1 MYSYQSIY
9 SDAKPKPASL
19 VHDAPI
25 IFIIDEDPATRRSL
39 EMLVRSAGWRPEAF
53 SSAYEFLTHPRPS
66 GPSCVVLD
74 VDLRDLSGLE
84 VQKLVSAE
92 RRDLS
97 FVFVTDNRDLS
108 TAVKAMKAG
117 AVDFLTKT
125 VDEEVL
131 LGAIDV
137 ALARSRSVLAGD
149 TETRNLRDRH
159 ASLSRREQEVM
170 ARVVAGLRNK
180 QVAYELGISEITVK
194 AHRGHAMRKMLA
206 RSLPDLVHMASQL
219 GIAHQ

>member
-1 MYSYQSIY
+1 MYSYQAMY
-9 SDAKPKPASL
+9 SNVGQKPASFT
-19 VHDAPI
+19 HDVPVV
-25 IFIIDEDPATRRSL
+25 FIIDDDSAARQSMEA
-39 EMLVRSAGWRPEAF
+39 LVRSAGWQPKVF
-53 SSAYEFLTHPRPS
+53 SSAYEFLTHPRPAV
-66 GPSCVVLD
+66 PSCVVLD
-74 VDLRDLSGLE
+74 VDLRDLGGLE
-84 VQKLVSAE
+84 MQKLVSTE

-97 FVFVTDNRDLS
+97 FVFVTNNRDLS
-108 TAVKAMKAG
+108 MAVKAMKAG

-125 VDEEVL
+125 ADEEVL
-131 LGAIDV
+131 VGAIDE

-180 QVAYELGISEITVK
+180 QVAFELGISEITVK

-206 RSLPDLVHMASQL
+206 RSLPELVSMASQL
-219 GIAHQ
+219 GITH

>member
-9 SDAKPKPASL
+9 SHTGPKPASL
-19 VHDAPI
+19 AHAIPTV
-25 IFIIDEDPATRRSL
+25 FILDEDPVARQSL
-39 EMLVRSAGWRPEAF
+39 EVLVRSAGWQPEAF
-53 SSAYEFLTHPRPS
+53 ASAYDFLAHPRPA

-74 VDLRDLSGLE
+74 VDLRELGGLE
-84 VQKLVSAE
+84 MQRLVSTD

-97 FVFVTDNRDLS
+97 FVFVTGNRDLS

-125 VDEEVL
+125 VDEEAL
-131 LGAIDV
+131 LGAIDE

-180 QVAYELGISEITVK
+180 QVAFELGISEITVK

-206 RSLPDLVHMASQL
+206 RSLPELVNMASQI
-219 GIAHQ
+219 GITHA

>member
-1 MYSYQSIY
+1 MYSYQSPY
-9 SDAKPKPASL
+9 L
-19 VHDAPI
+19 HDVPTV
-25 IFIIDEDPATRRSL
+25 FIIDADPATRESV
-39 EMLVRSAGWRPEAF
+39 EALVRSAGWRPETF
-53 SSAYEFLTHPRPS
+53 SSAYEFLTHPRPA

-74 VDLRDLSGLE
+74 VDLRDLGGLE
-84 VQKLVSAE
+84 VQKLISAD

-117 AVDFLTKT
+117 AVDFLTKSAG
-125 VDEEVL
+125 EEAL
-131 LGAIDV
+131 LGAIDE
-137 ALARSRSVLAGD
+137 ALTRSRSVLAGD
-149 TETRNLRDRH
+149 AETRNLRHRH

-180 QVAYELGISEITVK
+180 QVAFELGISEITVK

-206 RSLPDLVHMASQL
+206 RSLPDLVSMAAQL
-219 GIAHQ
+219 GITH

>member
-9 SDAKPKPASL
+9 SDARPKPAAL

-25 IFIIDEDPATRRSL
+25 IFIIDEDSATRRSL
-39 EMLVRSAGWRPEAF
+39 EVLVRSAGWQPEAF

-66 GPSCVVLD
+66 GPSCVILD
-74 VDLRDLSGLE
+74 VDLRDLGGLE

-117 AVDFLTKT
+117 AVDFLTKA

-131 LGAIDV
+131 LGAIDE

-194 AHRGHAMRKMLA
+194 VHRGHAMRKMLA

>member
-1 MYSYQSIY
+1 MYSYQTMY
-9 SDAKPKPASL
+9 SDAGRKPASPAHH
-19 VHDAPI
+19 VPTVFVIDDDA
-25 IFIIDEDPATRRSL
+25 ATRQSL
-39 EMLVRSAGWRPEAF
+39 ETLVRSAGWQPETF
-53 SSAYEFLTHPRPS
+53 SSAYEFLTHPRPV

-74 VDLRDLSGLE
+74 VDLRDLGGLE

-97 FVFVTDNRDLS
+97 FVFVTNNHDL
-108 TAVKAMKAG
+108 TTTVRAMKAG

-125 VDEEVL
+125 ADEEVL
-131 LGAIDV
+131 VSAIEE
-137 ALARSRSVLAGD
+137 ALARSRSVMAGD
-149 TETRNLRDRH
+149 TETRNLRNRH

-180 QVAYELGISEITVK
+180 QVAFELGISEITVK

-206 RSLPDLVHMASQL
+206 RSLPELVNMASQL
-219 GIAHQ
+219 GITH